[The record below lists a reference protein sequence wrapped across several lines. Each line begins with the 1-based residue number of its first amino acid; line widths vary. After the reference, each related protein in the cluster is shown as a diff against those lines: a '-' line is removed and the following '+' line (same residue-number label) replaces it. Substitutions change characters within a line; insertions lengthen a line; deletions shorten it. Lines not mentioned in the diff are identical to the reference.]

1 MLACF
6 FGKICY
12 LRAFRPPGVSSG
24 KRCGHPTLSLAV
36 NHSAHSCSLTLRRD
50 EGLGG
55 VELGRL
61 HAGAGALA
69 CEAGAQAH
77 ERQLQGAGERR
88 IIMPRVRRA
97 FAGTLRAPSP
107 QHSHAPRAPAVGG
120 RDCVRYAD
128 ENRSSRETSA
138 LSRALAPVFDAVDMR
153 AVGRR
158 IVEDCAARPQQAI
171 VAVQPYR
178 PRALLLPRDV
188 EVAGAP
194 GDGVI
199 AQPVAFRVPQEAAY
213 PVARRGVRPVL
224 APGAPGTMDKGGTP
238 PPSAP
243 DLQRAATEREARPAR
258 RSRVEY
264 WRRGLVKAR

>member
-1 MLACF
+1 MC
-6 FGKICY
+6 C
-12 LRAFRPPGVSSG
+12 LRAFRPPGVNSG

-36 NHSAHSCSLTLRRD
+36 DRSAHSCSLTLRRG
-50 EGLGG
+50 EGRGR
-55 VELGRL
+55 VAFGRL
-61 HAGAGALA
+61 HAGARET
-69 CEAGAQAH
+69 CAQAH
-77 ERQLQGAGERR
+77 ERRLPGSGERR
-88 IIMPRVRRA
+88 VIMPRVRCA

-120 RDCVRYAD
+120 PGLCAVRRRESLHPGD
-128 ENRSSRETSA
+128 RSPQALPSVSA
-138 LSRALAPVFDAVDMR
+138 TVEMR
-153 AVGRR
+153 AVGRGV
-158 IVEDCAARPQQAI
+158 VEDRAARPQQAI
-171 VAVQPYR
+171 VAVQPDR

-199 AQPVAFRVPQEAAY
+199 AQPVAFHVAQEAAH

-243 DLQRAATEREARPAR
+243 DLQGAATEREARPAR